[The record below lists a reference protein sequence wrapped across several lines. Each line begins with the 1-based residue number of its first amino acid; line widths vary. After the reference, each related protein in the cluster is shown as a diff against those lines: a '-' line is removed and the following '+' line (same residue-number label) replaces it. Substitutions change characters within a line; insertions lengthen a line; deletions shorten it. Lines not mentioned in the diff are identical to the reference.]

1 MLQPNAPSRRA
12 YTRDALRRLLEPQS
26 IALIGASSNPA
37 SLGGRTLAN
46 LAAFPGR
53 LYPVN
58 PRSPTVGDRQAWASI
73 SDLPEAPDCVVL
85 AIPQESVEPVVAEC
99 ARRGAGAVIVL
110 ASGYAELEDA
120 SGEAAQARLLALAA
134 PAGLRVVGPN
144 CVGVA
149 NRAHG
154 LHAAFAEFS
163 PSELAPGRRIGLVA
177 QSGALGLSLSH
188 GAERGMAISH
198 VLTCGNS
205 CDVDVADYVAALA
218 DDPHCDVIA
227 LSFEGLAAPERLRE
241 AALRVAAAGKR
252 IAVCKLGLSDAGR
265 AAARFHTHTA
275 PGEPAMWR
283 ALFASTGMVVVERIE
298 ALMET
303 AAFLAKAPGRPL
315 RGPPAAADGAST
327 QAGEKAAGRTG
338 DEASGRAAV
347 DASAGVGHEASDRG
361 VAEDSGQRFDA
372 HPTPQPTRP
381 GVAIVS
387 GSGGTGILSLDAAAR
402 HGVATPQPG
411 AQTTARL
418 RATVP
423 AFGSP
428 RNPCDATAQATRHPE
443 SLLECADAMLAD
455 PRYGALVIPWGRS
468 QPPRLLAGL
477 GALSLQHGKPICIV
491 WMSQRLDG
499 AAGDEVQRHP
509 QLALFHSLDAC
520 MGALAAWL

>member
-1 MLQPNAPSRRA
+1 MQDPSLEGRRVYGRA
-12 YTRDALRRLLEPQS
+12 ELRRLLEPQS
-26 IALIGASSNPA
+26 VALVGASANPA

-53 LYPVN
+53 LYAVN
-58 PRSPTVGDRQAWASI
+58 PKSAMVGERQAWPSVSA
-73 SDLPEAPDCVVL
+73 LPEAPDCVVL
-85 AIPQESVEPVVAEC
+85 AIPQESVEAVVAEC
-99 ARRGAGAVIVL
+99 AQRGAGAVIVL
-110 ASGYAELEDA
+110 ASGYAELEQA
-120 SGEAAQARLLALAA
+120 EGAEAQARLLALAR
-134 PAGLRVVGPN
+134 PAGMRIVGPN

-163 PSELAPGRRIGLVA
+163 PSVLEPGRRIGLVA

-218 DDPHCDVIA
+218 EDPGCDVIA
-227 LSFEGLAAPERLRE
+227 LTFEGLADPQRLLD
-241 AALRVAAAGKR
+241 AARRARAAGKR
-252 IAVCKLGLSDAGR
+252 IAVCKLGLSEAGR

-275 PGEPAMWR
+275 AGDPAMWQR
-283 ALFASTGMVVVERIE
+283 LFREGGMVQVERIE

-303 AAFLAKAPGRPL
+303 AAFLAKAP
-315 RGPPAAADGAST
+315 AALAHA
-327 QAGEKAAGRTG
+327 
-338 DEASGRAAV
+338 ASGSAARPSAPVGSGSASV
-347 DASAGVGHEASDRG
+347 DAASA
-361 VAEDSGQRFDA
+361 SG
-372 HPTPQPTRP
+372 P

-387 GSGGTGILSLDAAAR
+387 GSGGTGILALDAAAR
-402 HGVATPQPG
+402 HGVPTPQPQS
-411 AQTTARL
+411 ATTDRL

-428 RNPCDATAQATRHPE
+428 RNPCDATAQATRNPE

-455 PRYGALVIPWGRS
+455 PGYGALVIPWGRS

-477 GALSLQHGKPICIV
+477 GTLSQRHGKPICVV
-491 WMSQRLDG
+491 WMSQRLEG
-499 AAGDEVQRHP
+499 PAGEEVQRHP

-520 MGALAAWL
+520 MAALAAWLAPDAEGSGLLDHA